1 MAKAKTQTGN
11 PFLNGDFPGVLDFT
25 KLAEQFRLPGVDSDA
40 LLENQRRNFEAVTK
54 ANQVAFAGLQAI
66 AQRHAELVRET
77 MDGTAKSLRALATPG
92 QPVETW
98 AVQTEMLKEA
108 YELAFANV
116 RELAELGT
124 KCNGEAAEVLTHRVS
139 DSLAELKGA
148 FQPAT
153 AVNPEKAAA
162 K

>member
-66 AQRHAELVRET
+66 AQRQAELVRET

-92 QPVETW
+92 QPVDTW

-116 RELAELGT
+116 RELAELGA
-124 KCNGEAAEVLTHRVS
+124 KCHGEAAEVLTHRVS
-139 DSLAELKGA
+139 DSLAELTGA
-148 FQPAT
+148 FQPEA
-153 AVNPEKAAA
+153 AVKPEKAAA

>member
-1 MAKAKTQTGN
+1 MAKAKTQTVN
-11 PFLNGDFPGVLDFT
+11 PFLNGDFPAVLDFP
-25 KLAEQFRLPGVDSDA
+25 KLAEQFRLPGVDSDV

-54 ANQVAFAGLQAI
+54 ANQVALAGLQAI
-66 AQRHAELVRET
+66 AQRQAELVRET

-92 QPVETW
+92 KPMDTW
-98 AVQTEMLKEA
+98 AVQAEVLKEA

-116 RELAELGT
+116 RELAEMGT

-139 DSLAELKGA
+139 DSLEELKGA
-148 FQPAT
+148 FQPAA
-153 AVNPEKAAA
+153 AVKPEKAAT